1 MKKLS
6 KLLKGLKIVG
16 ILVLSSCYPISPEFV
31 SDFDSVFTEK
41 SDPDFDFANPAL
53 NTYYL
58 ADTVIVLTDPNASD
72 TNLEVDLQLI
82 LNRVR
87 RNMNQAGYTE
97 ITDSA
102 LATQADYLVLVSVN
116 RSDNYFSTWW
126 GGWGG
131 WGGWGWWGWGGCC
144 FFPPV
149 VTTSNNRTGAVIVEL
164 LEGKSLPQKNETIPE
179 VWYGVG
185 TGLFRGNNTNLTNR
199 TLNAID
205 QMFLQSPYLNR

>member
-126 GGWGG
+126 GCWGG